1 MAVLGGISPKSRAVE
16 RKSAQVPA
24 RGNLV
29 RIPALSSHVKTP
41 MLKHDT
47 VEDIFMRGILIA
59 VQAGLLTFVAVVG
72 AYSDGDDPAKC
83 PAVEIV
89 DKLHC

>member
-1 MAVLGGISPKSRAVE
+1 
-16 RKSAQVPA
+16 
-24 RGNLV
+24 
-29 RIPALSSHVKTP
+29 

-72 AYSDGDDPAKC
+72 AYSDGDDPANC